1 MAVVVS
7 GTNLGL
13 IVEVLGVSEYYGW
26 PFWRVK
32 TAWLVKGALPE
43 GGFEWV
49 RVGSIHDARLRP
61 IRPDDR
67 SRTPRVEK
75 APAVHIN

>member
-13 IVEVLGVSEYYGW
+13 IVEVLGVSDYYGW

-32 TAWLVKGALPE
+32 TAWMVKGALPE

-61 IRPDDR
+61 IRPGYQDVGAERDLKR
-67 SRTPRVEK
+67 HAE
-75 APAVHIN
+75 A